1 MESPMHNKYNNE
13 SHNTKQTFLYLRS
26 LITLEKKAT
35 SVFEYL
41 GKKSLKIS
49 FDDEIALGL
58 RKMQG
63 VKN

>member
-1 MESPMHNKYNNE
+1 MHNKYNNE

-63 VKN
+63 VKY